1 MDVLL
6 GPGAAAP
13 HKLEVGN
20 PIVTLGVETSIGASG
35 VTFKV
40 SPAKAEEWASQIQ
53 SYLQMGM
60 LTSGEAS
67 KLAGKCLCFAPPRLD
82 WKAPAIRATGLRFS
96 THIPPPRQSIACAS
110 VQTNQSKELQH
121 WKRIENGSVV
131 VVQCAAKGH
140 ESGKLSLPSRGLA
153 RSMTAQVRP
162 WRQEEQEPLHLLCD
176 ARRPISSLPCL
187 PFPLSIAGPHLRE

>member
-53 SYLQMGM
+53 AYLQMGM

-67 KLAGKCLCFAPPRLD
+67 KLAGKCLCCAPPQLD
-82 WKAPAIRATGLRFS
+82 
-96 THIPPPRQSIACAS
+96 
-110 VQTNQSKELQH
+110 
-121 WKRIENGSVV
+121 
-131 VVQCAAKGH
+131 
-140 ESGKLSLPSRGLA
+140 
-153 RSMTAQVRP
+153 
-162 WRQEEQEPLHLLCD
+162 
-176 ARRPISSLPCL
+176 
-187 PFPLSIAGPHLRE
+187 